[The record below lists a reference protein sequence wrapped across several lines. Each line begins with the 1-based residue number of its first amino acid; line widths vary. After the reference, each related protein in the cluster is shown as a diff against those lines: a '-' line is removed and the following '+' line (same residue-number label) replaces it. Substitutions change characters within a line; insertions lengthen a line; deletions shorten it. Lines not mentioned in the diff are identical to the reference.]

1 MSETSNP
8 QSGDTQG
15 NAEAREP
22 SSQKFFG
29 TEFIDRIAHRLDLS
43 ATFLLGLAAVLIAW
57 GSYQSTLWGG
67 VQDRLLT
74 ESVNATTQAT
84 DRLQQADTIRS
95 LDQVLFVEL
104 FSSGVCEEEGD
115 SAICDQIFANM
126 SADGVEAVETWLT
139 NDDLAPF
146 GEAYDDALYE
156 EGEAL
161 LEDADG
167 LFALAGEANSNGDDY
182 SMAITLLTVTLFFTG
197 LSVTIT
203 ASRYRTT
210 MLLISSGFLAVGA
223 SFMATLPWA

>member
-1 MSETSNP
+1 MSETSE
-8 QSGDTQG
+8 SHRGD
-15 NAEAREP
+15 AKSSES

-29 TEFIDRIAHRLDLS
+29 TEFIDRVAHRLDLS
-43 ATFLLGLAAVLIAW
+43 ATFLLGFAAVLIAW

-67 VQDRLLT
+67 VQDSLLT
-74 ESVNATTQAT
+74 ESVNTTTQAT

-115 SAICDQIFANM
+115 GAICDQIFANM
-126 SADGVEAVETWLT
+126 SADGVAAVEAWLT

-146 GEAYDDALYE
+146 GDDYDDALYT

-161 LEDADG
+161 LGEADE
-167 LFALAGEANSNGDDY
+167 LFVLAGEANSNGDDY
-182 SMAITLLTVTLFFTG
+182 SMAITLFTVTLFFTG

-210 MLLISSGFLAVGA
+210 MLLIGAGFLAVGA
-223 SFMATLPWA
+223 ILMATLPWA